1 LENRRGKDDEI
12 LRRVWKVVETK
23 AEETRVAEV
32 KGEREKK
39 KSQKIKREWCCS
51 NYSLKQHS

>member
-39 KSQKIKREWCCS
+39 KAKK
-51 NYSLKQHS
+51 